1 MGLALTKTPAALA
14 GGDAA
19 GLALRRSPP
28 PRGAARTR
36 QALCPHGLPS
46 TGVVP
51 FTESQPGQSHSPR
64 GATPRAGPGSQ
75 LWGCTVLA
83 PHIPPPAWPWRGLG
97 PRRPVPSRPVRRP
110 SGLQSRGRSL
120 LDSSLNAHHLA
131 NGWIPCQRQ
140 NPADLHK
147 QVSEARGLSGRSPPG
162 GEPRWAGAQVSV
174 G

>member
-1 MGLALTKTPAALA
+1 MTKTPAALA
-14 GGDAA
+14 GGDAV

-83 PHIPPPAWPWRGLG
+83 PHVPPPAWPWRGLG

-131 NGWIPCQRQ
+131 NGWIPCQAPESRGSSQTSKRGPGSVRQ
-140 NPADLHK
+140 EPTWGRAP
-147 QVSEARGLSGRSPPG
+147 VGRGPG
-162 GEPRWAGAQVSV
+162 QRGVAL
-174 G
+174 